1 MDKNLSEILEN
12 EWYLVRYSGETPE
25 IALHATIYFLTRAK
39 DGPQLTLDNEQ
50 LGMYRQAAEARFS
63 EIILRD
69 LQHANSNTGSYRG
82 IRRSI
87 TNFQRFSVFCERQQ
101 VDPGQVRRQVAEAL
115 HVFLATE
122 LAEIHKEQRPS
133 IINCSFQELQVF
145 ASELGVH
152 LLDTFPGIEA
162 FCLAG
167 E

>member
-1 MDKNLSEILEN
+1 MDKNLTEILEN

-39 DGPQLTLDNEQ
+39 DGPHLTLDNQQ
-50 LGMYRQAAEARFS
+50 LGMYRQAAETRFS

-69 LQHANSNTGSYRG
+69 LQHSNSNTGSYRG

-87 TNFQRFSVFCERQQ
+87 INFQRFSVFCERQH
-101 VDPGQVRRQVAEAL
+101 VDPSQVRRQVAEAL
-115 HVFLATE
+115 QVLLATE

-133 IINCSFQELQVF
+133 ILNCSLLELQLF

-152 LLDTFPGIEA
+152 LLESFPGIEA
-162 FCLAG
+162 FCLASD
-167 E
+167 